1 MGFLTPVV
9 SQLDCS
15 LIVGSQLGTVL
26 LQHTIQ
32 SLDLLLL
39 EVSVFLLQLGVVSL
53 QCTALS
59 VSSTSATGH
68 IVVEQVFAVQG

>member
-1 MGFLTPVV
+1 MV

-15 LIVGSQLGTVL
+15 LIVGGQLGTVL

-39 EVSVFLLQLGVVSL
+39 EVSILLLQLGVVSL
-53 QCTALS
+53 QCTAAQMS
-59 VSSTSATGH
+59 
-68 IVVEQVFAVQG
+68 